1 MRNKATGFTLIELLI
16 TVAIIA
22 IVAAIAYPNYTSY
35 VLRSHRN
42 VAEGDLESAA
52 NAMERYY
59 TQNNTYTGAAE
70 GVTFPN
76 TSPFSGGTVYYDVT
90 VAVTGGG
97 TSYTLTAKPRSNQST
112 DSCGTLTLDSTGAKT
127 PTTSGCW

>member
-1 MRNKATGFTLIELLI
+1 MLNKPKGFTLIELLI

-22 IVAAIAYPNYTSY
+22 ILAAIVYPNYTTY

-59 TQNNTYTGAAE
+59 TQNNTYPATANAP
-70 GVTFPN
+70 FP
-76 TSPFSGGTVYYDVT
+76 TSSPFGGGTAYYT
-90 VAVTGGG
+90 IEITASNA
-97 TSYTLTAKPRSNQST
+97 TSYTLQATPQGSQAN
-112 DSCGTLTLDSTGAKT
+112 DSCGNLTLDSTGAKT